1 MKHLSTI
8 FASLTKIIK
17 KIVGFKWKIEQ
28 EKAFNLL
35 KEKLISTP
43 LLVLP
48 NFAKTFEI
56 ECDALDIGIRAILMQ
71 DKRLIA
77 YFSEKFNGVTLNYAI
92 YDRELYALMRTLKTW
107 QYYLWLREFV
117 IHNDYQSL
125 RHLKSYGKLNYR
137 HVK

>member
-71 DKRLIA
+71 DKKLIA

-92 YDRELYALMRTLKTW
+92 YDRELYALMRTLKT
-107 QYYLWLREFV
+107 
-117 IHNDYQSL
+117 
-125 RHLKSYGKLNYR
+125 
-137 HVK
+137 

>member
-35 KEKLISTP
+35 KEKLISTS

-71 DKRLIA
+71 DKKLIA

-92 YDRELYALMRTLKTW
+92 YDRELYALMRTLKT
-107 QYYLWLREFV
+107 
-117 IHNDYQSL
+117 
-125 RHLKSYGKLNYR
+125 
-137 HVK
+137 